1 MGNNGYLSGNTKKTN
16 YPMKLRH
23 TLLVAVCLLAGG
35 RLSAQ
40 ESLYPKLF
48 NAADVTLL
56 DGPFKHARDLNIE
69 VLLQYDVDR
78 MLAPILHETGLKPKG
93 EYYPNWE
100 GLDGHIIGHY
110 VTAIAM
116 NYAETG
122 DPRLGKVLDYMM
134 KELQACAD
142 ASRVNCKGWGEGY
155 LGGVPNS
162 KEIWT
167 TFMAGDFKLYKG
179 AWVPLY
185 NVHKMFAGLRDV
197 WAYTGSEQAKKL
209 FLDFCDWA
217 IYITRNLSDAQMA
230 DVLATEQGG
239 MNEVLA
245 DAYAITGDAK
255 YLTAAKRYSH
265 KAIMDPLSQ
274 DIDQL
279 DNLHANTQVPK
290 TVGFARISEL
300 DPSAENYHEAGRFFW
315 QTVSRNRSLAF
326 GGNSRREHFP
336 SPSAC
341 MDFITDNQGPESCN
355 TYNMLKL
362 TEALFRIDPKAEYAD
377 FYERA
382 MFNHILSTQH
392 PEHGGYVYF
401 TPARPRHYRVYSA
414 PGMGMW
420 CCVGSGMEN
429 HGKYNEFIYTKDGDD
444 LYVNLFVASELN
456 WKARKMVIRQET
468 SFPYEE
474 ATKITV
480 TSGKGKF
487 TMNLRCP
494 SWCSDPVVKV
504 NGKAVA
510 ACESGSYVAIDRK
523 WKKGD
528 VIEMSLP
535 MHTEIEELP
544 NVKDYVAF
552 MHGPVLLGMK
562 TGYEDLRGLV
572 ADDGRWSHIASGE
585 QLPIAQAPILVSPD
599 GKSLA
604 DCLKPVPGKPLHFT
618 FDMQVV
624 NAIQGELEPF
634 ADIHDARYQIYWLG
648 LDKDSYKAYA
658 EKLAKEEAERLA
670 LIRRSYD
677 AVNPGE
683 QQPEA
688 DHLMK
693 QERTQTGVT
702 QDVFYRDARMGGY
715 FSYVLA
721 TQGSTNASLYVKYWG
736 EEQRGQR
743 KFQIYVDDELLLD
756 VDNTGKFG
764 KSRFYGVEYPIPA
777 SMLEGKKEVRV
788 KFQALQTPG
797 ASVGG
802 VYEVR
807 LVRP

>member
-1 MGNNGYLSGNTKKTN
+1 MKSG
-16 YPMKLRH
+16 H
-23 TLLVAVCLLAGG
+23 ILLVAVCLLVGG

-40 ESLYPKLF
+40 QALYPKLF
-48 NAADVTLL
+48 NTSDVTLL

-78 MLAPILHETGLKPKG
+78 MLAPILNETGLKPKA

-110 VTAIAM
+110 LSAVAM
-116 NYAETG
+116 NYAQTG
-122 DPRLGKVLDYMM
+122 DKRLGKTLDYMM

-142 ASRVNCKGWGEGY
+142 ASRVNCQGWGEGY

-162 KEIWT
+162 KEIWST
-167 TFMAGDFKLYKG
+167 LKDGDFKLYKG
-179 AWVPLY
+179 AWVPFY

-197 WAYTGSEQAKKL
+197 WMYTGSSKAKKL

-217 IYITRNLSDAQMA
+217 IFITSGLSDEQMA

-245 DAYAITGDAK
+245 DAYAITHDSK
-255 YLTAAKRYSH
+255 YMTAAKKFSH
-265 KAIMDPLSQ
+265 KAIMDPLSR
-274 DIDQL
+274 DVDQL

-290 TVGFARISEL
+290 AVGFARIGEL
-300 DPSAENYHEAGRFFW
+300 DPSLTNYHEAGRFFW
-315 QTVSRNRSLAF
+315 KTVTENRSLAF

-341 MDFITDNQGPESCN
+341 MDFITDVQGPESCN

-362 TEALFRIDPKAEYAD
+362 TEALFRIEPRAEYAD

-429 HGKYNEFIYTKDGDD
+429 HGKYNEFIYTKDGNK
-444 LYVNLFVASELN
+444 LYVNLFVASELY
-456 WKARKMVIRQET
+456 WREKDFVIRQET
-468 SFPYEE
+468 SFPYK
-474 ATKITV
+474 ASTKFTV
-480 TSGKGKF
+480 TNGKGRIALH
-487 TMNLRCP
+487 LRCP
-494 SWCSDPVVKV
+494 SWCTNPVVRV
-504 NGKAVA
+504 NGEVVPVIVNP
-510 ACESGSYVAIDRK
+510 GSYLVLDTK

-528 VIEMSLP
+528 VIEMFLP
-535 MHTEIEELP
+535 MHTEVETVP

-552 MHGPVLLGMK
+552 VHGPILLGMK
-562 TGYEDLRGLV
+562 TGTEDMKNLV

-585 QLPIAQAPILVSPD
+585 QLPIAQAPILVSQE

-604 DCLKPVPGKPLHFT
+604 QSLKPVPGKPLHFT
-618 FDMQVV
+618 FDTKVV
-624 NAIQGELEPF
+624 NGIAGELEPF
-634 ADIHDARYQIYWLG
+634 SGIHDSRYQIYWLG
-648 LDKDSYKAYA
+648 LDENRYKAYSD
-658 EKLAKEEAERLA
+658 KLAKEEAVRLA
-670 LIRRSYD
+670 LVRRSYD
-677 AVNPGE
+677 AVAPGE

-702 QDVFYRDARMGGY
+702 NDIFYRDARMGGF

-721 TQGSTNASLYVKYWG
+721 TQGADNASLYVKYFG
-736 EEQRGQR
+736 GEQRGQR
-743 KFQIYVDDELLLD
+743 RFQIYVDDELLAD
-756 VDNTGKFG
+756 VDNTARAEGQE
-764 KSRFYGVEYPIPA
+764 FYGEEYPVPA
-777 SMLEGKKEVRV
+777 LMLKGRKEVRV
-788 KFQALQTPG
+788 RFQSLQEPG
-797 ASVGG
+797 TSIGG